1 MVGERWRLIE
11 GLFHEALAKRAA
23 ERASFLDE
31 ACSGD
36 AALRQEIESLLAHES
51 LASGFLEPE
60 RSDTMPSSAHDP
72 VPAGERIGPYT
83 IMEPLGAGGMGEV
96 YKAHDQRLDRDVAI
110 KFVARWMADDAA
122 SLERFDHEA
131 RAASALNHPN
141 ICGVHDAGEIQG
153 RPYIVMELLEG
164 QSLKERIAKG
174 PLDARELAS
183 ITCQVCAALQ
193 EAHEKGIVHRDVK
206 PANIYVTS
214 GGRVKV
220 LDFGLAKR
228 AAELA
233 GPETSSNG
241 GHNPTLSGT
250 RPIIGTLAYLSPEQ
264 AVGWHVDARTD
275 IFSLGVVMY
284 EMAAGRLPFRGKTPA
299 GILGSILTEAPVSPS
314 AVNAG
319 VPAKLERV
327 LLKALEK
334 DPARRYSSAA
344 ELSADLQPLLT
355 PHKHRALLTAAIVVV
370 AAIAV
375 GAAVDKLDWFRVGSR
390 PEGVPRQLT
399 ANPPEDPVMG
409 ASLSPDGKVIAY
421 EDFSG
426 IHLRRID
433 TGETGLIPPPED
445 FCFR

>member
-1 MVGERWRLIE
+1 MLGERWCLIE
-11 GLFHEALAKRAA
+11 GLFHEALAKRAS
-23 ERASFLDE
+23 ERADFLDE

-60 RSDTMPSSAHDP
+60 RSDTMPAATSHPA
-72 VPAGERIGPYT
+72 PAGERIGPYT
-83 IMEPLGAGGMGEV
+83 IIEPLGAGGMGEV

-110 KFVARWMADDAA
+110 KFVGRWMADDAA
-122 SLERFDHEA
+122 SLERFDQEA

-141 ICGVHDAGEIQG
+141 ICSIHDVGENQG
-153 RPYIVMELLEG
+153 RPYLVMELLEG
-164 QSLKERIAKG
+164 QSLKERIARG
-174 PLDARELAS
+174 PLDTRELAS
-183 ITCQVCAALQ
+183 VACQVCAALQ
-193 EAHEKGIVHRDVK
+193 EAHEKGIIHRDIK
-206 PANIYVTS
+206 PANIYLTPGS
-214 GGRVKV
+214 VKV

-228 AAELA
+228 AEELA
-233 GPETSSNG
+233 GPETPSNG
-241 GHNPTLSGT
+241 AHDPTLSAT
-250 RPIIGTLAYLSPEQ
+250 RPIVGILAYLSPEQ
-264 AVGWHVDARTD
+264 AVGWHVDARSD

-284 EMAAGRLPFRGKTPA
+284 EMAVGRLPFRGKTPA

-314 AVNAG
+314 TVSAG

-327 LLKALEK
+327 ILKAFEK

-355 PHKHRALLTAAIVVV
+355 PHKHRALWTAAVVAV

-375 GAAVDKLDWFRVGSR
+375 GAAGNRLEWFRVGSR
-390 PEGVPRQLT
+390 AEGVPRQLT

-409 ASLSPDGKVIAY
+409 ASLSPDGKAIAY

-433 TGETGLIPPPED
+433 TGETRLIRPPDD